1 MQTLRV
7 GLAQINTTIGD
18 LAGNAAKVREWTAR
32 ARDAGVD
39 VVSFPELTITG
50 YPPEDLLLRPRFIAD
65 NLEALDSVLEA
76 CHGITAVVGFVAL
89 EAGDIYNAAAVIHD
103 GRIVDTY
110 RKQHLPNYGVFDELR
125 YFRPDETCP
134 VYGFGGIGVGVN
146 ICEDIWFAGDPTRS
160 QAIGGAQ
167 VIININGSPYHAG
180 KRRFREEMLAGR
192 ARDYGVV
199 VCYTNQVGGQDE
211 LVFDGG
217 SMILGPSGRL
227 LARAR
232 MFEEDLLVHDIH
244 QEDLLGARLHDPRL
258 RQEELDDADAREVR
272 HIVITDTTT
281 VHPEAPE
288 GPAIQP
294 RIEPELSREA
304 EVYAALV
311 TGTRDYLGKTG
322 FQKAL
327 VALSGGIDSSIVAA
341 VAVDAI
347 GAENVVGVGM
357 PSRYS
362 SEGSIA
368 DAQELANNLGIRFI
382 VIPIEPAH
390 AAYLEMLERPFAE
403 LGGGSA
409 GTAEENIQSRI
420 RGNVIMALSNKLGWI
435 VLTTGNK
442 SEFATGYATLY
453 GDMSGGFAVIKDVPK
468 TLVYD
473 LCRYRNTI
481 SPVIPQNV
489 LTKPPSA
496 ELKPGQLDQDTLP
509 PYDVLDPIIEQ
520 YVEND
525 RSIHEIVALG
535 FDRET
540 VARAVQMINR
550 NEYKRRQSPPGVKIT
565 PKAFGRDRRLPIAHK
580 YGGL

>member
-1 MQTLRV
+1 MSLRV
-7 GLAQINTTIGD
+7 GLAQIDTTIGD
-18 LAGNAAKVREWTAR
+18 LAGNAAKVREWAGR

-39 VVSFPELTITG
+39 VISFPELTITG
-50 YPPEDLLLRPRFIAD
+50 YPPEDLLLRPRFVAD
-65 NLEALDSVLEA
+65 NLKALESVLDA
-76 CHGITAVVGFVAL
+76 CRGITAVVGYVDAQGN
-89 EAGDIYNAAAVIHD
+89 AIYNAAAVIHD
-103 GRIVDTY
+103 GLIVDTY

-125 YFRPDETCP
+125 YFTSDDTCP
-134 VYGFGGIGVGVN
+134 VYEIGGLQVGVN
-146 ICEDIWFAGDPTRS
+146 ICEDIWLTGDPTRS

-217 SMILGPSGRL
+217 SMILGPGGEL
-227 LARAR
+227 LARAK
-232 MFEEDLLVHDIH
+232 MFEEDLLVCDIG
-244 QEDLLGARLHDPRL
+244 ESDLRTEPLSDTAN
-258 RQEELDDADAREVR
+258 AREVR
-272 HIVITDTTT
+272 HIAVSTAPAA
-281 VHPEAPE
+281 HPEAVQ
-288 GPAIQP
+288 G

-311 TGTRDYLGKTG
+311 TGTRDYLAKTG

-327 VALSGGIDSSIVAA
+327 IALSGGIDSSIVAA

-347 GAENVVGVGM
+347 GAENVLGVGM

-368 DAQELANNLGIRFI
+368 DAQELAANLGIRFI

-390 AAYLEMLERPFAE
+390 AAFLEMLERPFAE
-403 LGGGSA
+403 LSDGSP
-409 GTAEENIQSRI
+409 GVAEENIQSRI

-481 SPVIPQNV
+481 SPVIPENV

-509 PYDVLDPIIEQ
+509 PYEVLDAIIEQ

-525 RSIHEIVALG
+525 RSAREITDLG
-535 FDRET
+535 YDAAT
-540 VARAVQMINR
+540 VARVVGMINR